1 MASCDSS
8 VFGTK
13 PRAPLPATHPASSA
27 PSRLEVSTTAGGRR
41 LAADRGVDLP
51 TVVCGWEPLVAQG
64 WSEGFDAVFCVG
76 NSLTHAPQHAARRT
90 ALGKWLQRFARAV
103 YWS

>member
-1 MASCDSS
+1 MLDRAAGIGQLAVGFRLKGFDVVASD
-8 VFGTK
+8 
-13 PRAPLPATHPASSA
+13 
-27 PSRLEVSTTAGGRR
+27 VSGAMIERTRR